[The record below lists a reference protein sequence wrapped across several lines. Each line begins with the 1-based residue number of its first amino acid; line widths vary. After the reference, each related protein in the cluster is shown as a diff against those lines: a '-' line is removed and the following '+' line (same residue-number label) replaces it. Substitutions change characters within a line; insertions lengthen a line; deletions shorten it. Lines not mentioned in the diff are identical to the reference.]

1 MMAQSAM
8 SAEPAAPRAI
18 VWTIDDAGP
27 SAHGRTSVTV
37 ACEGGMGAAG
47 SAPIAPLRRVPT
59 MVRRGAGRTMA
70 TTFNLLRSND
80 LIWNYV
86 VNNYLLGKDYFPFDL
101 LYWNSDATNVPA
113 KWHLT
118 YLKDLYRDNLLAKPG
133 GISVAGVPID
143 IDTVTT
149 PSYIQ
154 AGKED
159 HIAPAKSVYEITR
172 HFSGPMRFLL
182 AGSGHIAGVVN
193 PPAAM
198 KYNHWTN
205 DALPATL
212 EDFVAGATEHKGS
225 WWSDWISWLAP
236 QSGKMVPARVPLNPI
251 EDAPGSYVKER
262 I

>member
-1 MMAQSAM
+1 MYWIGINGRFPWAWLGSSISAAWEWHEGIEDARILPQPNL
-8 SAEPAAPRAI
+8 SPIPFPAYPERGSIAPVTSCDGDRTGS
-18 VWTIDDAGP
+18 WTI
-27 SAHGRTSVTV
+27 
-37 ACEGGMGAAG
+37 
-47 SAPIAPLRRVPT
+47 
-59 MVRRGAGRTMA
+59 
-70 TTFNLLRSND
+70 
-80 LIWNYV
+80 
-86 VNNYLLGKDYFPFDL
+86 
-101 LYWNSDATNVPA
+101 
-113 KWHLT
+113 
-118 YLKDLYRDNLLAKPG
+118 
-133 GISVAGVPID
+133 AGVPID
-143 IDTVTT
+143 INTVAT

-205 DALPATL
+205 EKLPATL

-225 WWSDWISWLAP
+225 WWPDWISWLAP
-236 QSGKMVPARVPLNPI
+236 QSGKMVPARQPANAI